1 VRRLIE
7 WFAANGVAANLLMLL
22 LIVMGVLTL
31 VGIKQ
36 EVFPE
41 FSADLVTVRVPYPG
55 AAPEEVEE
63 GVVIRIEEKIQ
74 DLPEIKEIR
83 STAAENMGTVLI
95 EAVDGS
101 DLQKLLND
109 VKSRV
114 DSIDTFPVEAEEPIV
129 EAAVIRRQVMDV
141 AISGDTDERS
151 LKRLGERVRDDLA
164 ALPGISQVELSATR
178 PYEISI
184 EVSETALRR
193 WGLTF
198 QQVADAVRRSS
209 LDLPGGK
216 VETSGGE
223 VLLRTE
229 GQAYVGPDFEELP
242 LVTLADGSRIRV
254 GDVAT
259 VVDGFAETETWSRF
273 DGVPAVLV
281 QVFRVGD
288 QSALDI
294 EKIVNDYLEQA
305 RKGVP
310 EGIALTVWDDRTE
323 ILRSRLDLLIRN
335 GRNGFLLVVLVLA
348 LFLKLRLAA
357 WVSLGIPI
365 SFLGAIALMPT
376 LDVSISLISLFAF
389 IVVLG
394 VVVDD
399 AIIVGENIYSNFQ
412 HGKAGLR
419 AAVDG
424 ATEVSKPVFIAILT
438 TVAAF
443 APLLGV
449 TGNIGKI
456 MRVIPL
462 IVIPTLLFSLVES
475 LLILPNHLSH
485 MHHLPEKSPR
495 FAIGRYWNRLQDF
508 LAKGLERMID
518 RLYRPTLK
526 VAIEWR
532 YLTLACMIFLLLLT
546 AGVVRSGW
554 LQFNFM
560 PDVEGD
566 NTAAYLALPQGTPA
580 SSTVVVLQE
589 LEDAAKELAEELDSE
604 FGGEPIRHVMTTVGQ
619 QPFRN
624 AAGPAALNITAD
636 GASGNLGEVNLEL
649 VSAEERRISSSEIA
663 NRWREKVGAIP
674 DAEELTYSSS
684 LFASGEAINLE
695 LSGPDVNALK
705 DVAIVLGQELASYP
719 GVRDISD
726 TFRAGKRQIQLN
738 VTTEAEAAGVSKA
751 DLARQVRQAFYGEE
765 VQRILRG
772 RDEIKVMVR
781 FPADQRSSLGDLE
794 NLRFR
799 TPTGVEIPF
808 STAATMESTRG
819 PASIQRKDRRRVVNV
834 TADVDEQVGN
844 ANEIIADLQ
853 ANVLPDLMA
862 DHPGVRYSLAGE
874 QEDQKET
881 LVGLA
886 KGFFIALFAIY
897 GLLAIAFRSYLQ
909 PVIVMSA
916 IPFGLIGAIWGHIA
930 MGLNLTILSMFGIV
944 ALTGVVVNDSLV
956 MVDFINRAFRRDHRL
971 AEAIRRAGSSRF
983 RPILLTSLTTFA
995 GLTPLLLEKSLQAQF
1010 LIPMAVSLAFGVLF
1024 ATLITLI
1031 LVPSLYSIL
1040 EDLRRSFAKILGR
1053 DTDPAMDDTAIGAP
1067 AYPD

>member
-1 VRRLIE
+1 MKRLIE

-41 FSADLVTVRVPYPG
+41 FSADIVTVRVPYPG

-83 STAAENMGTVLI
+83 STAAENMGTVLV

-101 DLQKLLND
+101 DLQKLLSD

-114 DSIDTFPVEAEEPIV
+114 DAIDTFPVEAEEPIV
-129 EAAVIRRQVMDV
+129 EAAVIRRQVLDV

-151 LKRLGERVRDDLA
+151 LKKLGERVRDDLA

-198 QQVADAVRRSS
+198 QQVADAIRRSS

-229 GQAYVGPDFEELP
+229 GQAYVGREFEDLP
-242 LVTLADGSRIRV
+242 LVTLVDGSRIRV

-288 QSALDI
+288 QSALEI
-294 EKIVNDYLEQA
+294 EKIVNDYLEKA
-305 RKGVP
+305 RKEAP

-335 GRNGFLLVVLVLA
+335 GRNGFILVVLVLA

-424 ATEVSKPVFIAILT
+424 ATEVSKPVVIAILT

-462 IVIPTLLFSLVES
+462 IVIPTLLFSLIES
-475 LLILPNHLSH
+475 LFILPNHLSH
-485 MHHLPEKSPR
+485 MHHLPEKSSR
-495 FAIGRYWNRLQDF
+495 FAIGRYWNRLQDL
-508 LAKGLERMID
+508 LAKGLEWMID

-532 YLTLACMIFLLLLT
+532 YLTLACMILLLLLT
-546 AGVVRSGW
+546 AGMVRSGW
-554 LQFNFM
+554 LQFTFM

-566 NTAAYLALPQGTPA
+566 NTAAYLALPQGTAA
-580 SSTVVVLQE
+580 SSTVVVLEE
-589 LEDAAKELAEELDSE
+589 LESSAKELAEELDSE
-604 FGGEPIRHVMTTVGQ
+604 FGGKPIRHIMTTVGQ

-624 AAGPAALNITAD
+624 AAGPAALNISAD

-649 VSAEERRISSSEIA
+649 VSAEKRRISSSEIA
-663 NRWREKVGAIP
+663 NRWRQKVGAIP

-684 LFASGEAINLE
+684 LFASGEAINFE

-705 DVAIVLGQELASYP
+705 NVATALGQELTSYP

-862 DHPGVRYSLAGE
+862 DHPGVRYGLAGE

-886 KGFFIALFAIY
+886 KGFLIALFAIY

-1024 ATLITLI
+1024 ATFITLI

-1040 EDLRRSFAKILGR
+1040 EDMRRSFANVLGR
-1053 DTDPAMDDTAIGAP
+1053 DTDQAPEDTAIVVPG
-1067 AYPD
+1067 YPD

>member
-1 VRRLIE
+1 VNRIIA
-7 WFAANGVAANLLMLL
+7 WFAANGVAANILMWL
-22 LIVMGVLTL
+22 LIIVGIVTL
-31 VGIKQ
+31 GGIKQ

-41 FSADLVTVRVPYPG
+41 FSADIVSVRVLYPG

-83 STAAENMGTVLI
+83 STAAENMAIVLV

-114 DSIDTFPVEAEEPIV
+114 DSIDTFPVEAEEPVV
-129 EAAVIRRQVMDV
+129 EAAVIRRQVLDV

-151 LKRLGERVRDDLA
+151 LKRLGERIRDDLS
-164 ALPGISQVELSATR
+164 ALPGITQVELVATR

-184 EVSETALRR
+184 EVSESALRR

-198 QQVADAVRRSS
+198 QQVANAIRRSS

-216 VETSGGE
+216 VDTSGGE

-229 GQAYVGPDFEELP
+229 GQAYVGRDFEELP
-242 LVTLADGSRIRV
+242 LMTLADGSRLRV

-259 VVDGFAETETWSRF
+259 VVDGFAETDTWSRF
-273 DGVPAVLV
+273 DRVPAVLV

-288 QSALDI
+288 QSALEI
-294 EKIVNDYLEQA
+294 EKIVVQYLDKA
-305 RKGVP
+305 RTEVP
-310 EGIALTVWDDRTE
+310 DGIELTVWDNRTK
-323 ILRSRLDLLIRN
+323 ILRSRLDLLMRN
-335 GRNGFLLVVLVLA
+335 GRNGFALVVLVLA
-348 LFLKLRLAA
+348 LFLKLRLAS

-365 SFLGAIALMPT
+365 SFLGAIALMPM

-389 IVVLG
+389 ILVLG

-399 AIIVGENIYSNFQ
+399 AIIVGENIFSNFQ
-412 HGKAGLR
+412 QGKEGLR

-424 ATEVSKPVFIAILT
+424 TSEVVTPVIIAVLT
-438 TVAAF
+438 SVAAF

-462 IVIPTLLFSLVES
+462 ITIPTLLFSLVES

-485 MHHLPEKSPR
+485 MHHQPATAPK
-495 FAIGRYWNRLQDF
+495 FAIARYWDQLQSS
-508 LAKGLERMID
+508 LAKGLDWLIERV
-518 RLYRPTLK
+518 YRPTLEIT
-526 VAIEWR
+526 IEWR
-532 YLTLACMIFLLLLT
+532 YLTLACMIALLLLT
-546 AGVVRSGW
+546 AGMVRSGW
-554 LQFNFM
+554 LQFTFL

-580 SSTVVVLQE
+580 ESTSAVLQVLESSALELSGE
-589 LEDAAKELAEELDSE
+589 LESE
-604 FGGEPIRHVMTTVGQ
+604 FGGRPIRHVMTTVGQ
-619 QPFRN
+619 QPFRT
-624 AAGPAALNITAD
+624 AAGPAALAILVNIS
-636 GASGNLGEVNLEL
+636 SGNLGEVNLEL
-649 VSAEERRISSSEIA
+649 APAEDRQISALEIA

-674 DAEELTYSSS
+674 DAEELSYSSS
-684 LFASGEAINLE
+684 LFASGEAINFE
-695 LSGPDVNALK
+695 LSGPNVDDLRDFAAALRR
-705 DVAIVLGQELASYP
+705 ELAPYP

-726 TFRAGKRQIQLN
+726 SFRAGKRQLQLN
-738 VTTEAEAAGVSKA
+738 VTPEAESAGLSKA

-794 NLRFR
+794 NLRLR
-799 TPTGVEIPF
+799 TPSGAEIPF
-808 STAATMESTRG
+808 STAATMEPSRG
-819 PASIQRKDRRRVVNV
+819 PASIRRKDRRRVVNV
-834 TADVDEQVGN
+834 TADVDDLVGN
-844 ANEIIADLQ
+844 ANEIIADMQ
-853 ANVLPDLMA
+853 TNVLPDLMA
-862 DHPGVRYSLAGE
+862 DYPEIRYTLAGE
-874 QEDQKET
+874 QEDQRES
-881 LVGLA
+881 LSGLA
-886 KGFFIALFAIY
+886 KGFLIALVAIY
-897 GLLAIAFRSYLQ
+897 GLLAIPFRSYLQ
-909 PVIVMSA
+909 PLIVMSA
-916 IPFGLIGAIWGHIA
+916 IPFGLIGAVWGHLA

-956 MVDFINRAFRRDHRL
+956 MVDFINRAFKKTHIL
-971 AEAIRRAGSSRF
+971 GEAIRRAGTSRF
-983 RPILLTSLTTFA
+983 RPILLTSMTTFA

-1024 ATLITLI
+1024 ATFITLI

-1040 EDLRRSFAKILGR
+1040 EDFRGWSKRLLRRGPELNPRPEASNL
-1053 DTDPAMDDTAIGAP
+1053 
-1067 AYPD
+1067 